1 MSRCIKAYK
10 NQWICSSARHLF
22 FFLTFLSVLC
32 DISSASGIERRR
44 DQFQG
49 QPGYYIVPV
58 PYRLTGIGE
67 GLIFL
72 GAALNVADTN
82 TDVYGFGFTGDLEG
96 YGAGALDMHLVPRT
110 LIFDLTTERINKAT
124 LTSYSKRG
132 MDTDKNDYTLVDLG
146 DIEFNLARLT
156 ATFLERRLEVYGMGY
171 EAASQLE
178 GIRERDGTLILDVQD
193 PERDSMQHVA
203 VGARLDLTDDYLDPR
218 KGVRLDISRG
228 WSPRKNSDSSD
239 YYVMEYNATG
249 YIPAGKRNTIALNYF
264 RSDAFVI
271 STGETDRAT
280 IESGRGLDCGAVTDP
295 EEQQQCDQVVDN
307 IIAENRYGTA
317 SSLGGTS
324 RLRSY
329 SHDRYIGA
337 HSLFYGAEFRWNI
350 TEESTPFNIVI
361 MKDIRTALQMAF
373 FYETGS
379 VADRLDDLGRIMRSS
394 YGAGFRIVTGSGL
407 IFRADVATG
416 SEGPATTMIIGY
428 PWEIF

>member
-1 MSRCIKAYK
+1 M
-10 NQWICSSARHLF
+10 
-22 FFLTFLSVLC
+22 SVLC
-32 DISSASGIERRR
+32 GISDASGIERRR

-67 GLIFL
+67 GVIFL

-82 TDVYGFGFTGDLEG
+82 ADVYGFGFTGDLEG

-110 LIFDLTTERINKAT
+110 LIFDVTTERINKAT

-132 MDTDKNDYTLVDLG
+132 MDTDKDDYTLVDLG

-156 ATFLERRLEVYGMGY
+156 ATFFERRLEVYGMGY
-171 EAASQLE
+171 EVASQLE
-178 GIRERDGTLILDVQD
+178 GIRQRDGTLILDVQD

-203 VGARLDLTDDYLDPR
+203 IGARLDLTDDYLDPR
-218 KGVRLDISRG
+218 KGMRLDISRG
-228 WSPRKNSDSSD
+228 WSPRRNSSSSD
-239 YYVMEYNATG
+239 YYVMEYNTTG
-249 YIPAGKRNTIALNYF
+249 YIPVDKRSSVALNYF
-264 RSDAFVI
+264 RSDAFVV
-271 STGETDRAT
+271 STGETDRVT
-280 IESGRGLDCGAVTDP
+280 IESDRGLDCGTITDP
-295 EEQQQCDQVVDN
+295 EEQQQCNQVVNN

-350 TEESTPFNIVI
+350 TEESTPFNILI
-361 MKDIRTALQMAF
+361 MKDVRTALQMAF

-379 VADRLDDLGRIMRSS
+379 VADSRDDLGRIMRSS

>member
-1 MSRCIKAYK
+1 MTRCF
-10 NQWICSSARHLF
+10 F
-22 FFLTFLSVLC
+22 FFLIFLSLLYG
-32 DISSASGIERRR
+32 ISDASGIERRR

-67 GLIFL
+67 GVILL
-72 GAALNVADTN
+72 AAALNVVDTN
-82 TDVYGFGFTGDLEG
+82 ADVYGFGFAGDLEG

-110 LIFDLTTERINKAT
+110 LIFDITTERINKAT

-156 ATFLERRLEVYGMGY
+156 ATFFERRLEVYGMGY
-171 EAASQLE
+171 EAASKLE
-178 GIRERDGTLILDVQD
+178 GIRQRDGTLILDVQE
-193 PERDSMQHVA
+193 PERDTLQHIA

-218 KGVRLDISRG
+218 KGLRLDISRG
-228 WSPRKNSDSSD
+228 LSPRRSSGASD
-239 YYVMEYNATG
+239 YYVMEYNTTG
-249 YIPAGKRNTIALNYF
+249 YVPVGKRSAIALNYF
-264 RSDAFVI
+264 RSDAFVT

-280 IESGRGLDCGAVTDP
+280 IESDRGLDCGTITDP
-295 EEQQQCDQVVDN
+295 QEQQQCNQVVDN

-329 SHDRYIGA
+329 SHDRYVGA

-361 MKDIRTALQMAF
+361 MKDIRTAIQAAF

-379 VADRLDDLGRIMRSS
+379 VVDNIGELGSIMRSS